1 MRRLPR
7 RLARLPLYRAAN
19 LFHPLRF
26 LAETERAGFQ
36 GFVATAI
43 DLLTSLKGMKNGNVQ
58 LQKIDMSAQM
68 IAYQQACRE
77 HARHLQANPKEDTPP
92 RLWEPRLWEPRL
104 WEWWVS
110 LSAAVPAWFSV
121 ARVLVLLQPTSAA
134 IERFFSLVKA
144 NTSPLQ
150 NKEHDTTFETRCMY
164 LYNHGTQ

>member
-1 MRRLPR
+1 MMRVNDMPFDLHDVGCAVA
-7 RLARLPLYRAAN
+7 LHADSAVLQGMHKLLPLYRAAN

-77 HARHLQANPKEDTPP
+77 HARHLQANPNEDTP
-92 RLWEPRLWEPRL
+92 PRL

-134 IERFFSLVKA
+134 IERFSR
-144 NTSPLQ
+144 S
-150 NKEHDTTFETRCMY
+150 
-164 LYNHGTQ
+164 